1 MKLIVAF
8 ICVLVSITG
17 CSRVKSYFPDKEKDY
32 QFSSEIP
39 PLAIPGDLQ
48 SDKVDMTD
56 PVEAAVQPQVS
67 PELPVEMPVQPESSP
82 DIPVRAPVPAGVEPS
97 LPVALSGRKAQL
109 LTYQSGVA
117 YIHLSDTF
125 ERGWLL
131 VSRAISHQSLEVIE
145 RNREQ
150 NYFSVLYDPDA
161 KPISDGALVD
171 ELFFFLGMRESH
183 EKEYHI
189 RLVPSGGGADVIV
202 EDKYNNPL
210 AHGPGIILLQAIAE
224 KINTDQDD

>member
-8 ICVLVSITG
+8 ICVVVSITG
-17 CSRVKSYFPDKEKDY
+17 CSTVKNYFPDKEKDY

-48 SDKVDMTD
+48 SDKVDMTN
-56 PVEAAVQPQVS
+56 PVETPAQAQSGPD
-67 PELPVEMPVQPESSP
+67 LPVEMPVQPESNP
-82 DIPVRAPVPAGVEPS
+82 ALPVQTPVSTEVEPDR
-97 LPVALSGRKAQL
+97 PVVYSGGKAQL

-117 YIHLSDTF
+117 YIHLSDSF
-125 ERGWLL
+125 ERAWLL
-131 VSRAISHQSLEVIE
+131 VSRSISHQSLEVIE

-150 NYFSVLYDPDA
+150 NFFSVLYDPDA
-161 KPISDGALVD
+161 KTIEDGALVD

-189 RLVPSGGGADVIV
+189 RLVPSGSGADVIV
-202 EDKYNNPL
+202 QDKYNNPL
-210 AHGPGIILLQAIAE
+210 AHGPGIVLLQAIAE